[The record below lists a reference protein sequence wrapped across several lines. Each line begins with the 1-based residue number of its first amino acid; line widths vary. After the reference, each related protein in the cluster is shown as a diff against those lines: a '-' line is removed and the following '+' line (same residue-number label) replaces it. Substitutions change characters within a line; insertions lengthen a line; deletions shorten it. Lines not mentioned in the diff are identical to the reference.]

1 MSEML
6 EIRIHGRGG
15 QGGKKLSK
23 LIAQAAFMEGKWCQS
38 FALYGAE
45 RRGAPVMS
53 FVRIDDMPIELRGY
67 ITNPNVVIVL
77 DDSLKDIATEGLKEN
92 GIYIINTENI
102 TISESDTIDVHCID
116 ATKIAMDVMGKN
128 IVNTTMIGAFA
139 KTTGII
145 TLENALQAIRM
156 EFSKLPDKVIEL
168 NVECARRAYEEV

>member
-1 MSEML
+1 ML

-67 ITNPNVVIVL
+67 ITNPDVVIVL
-77 DDSLKDIATEGLKEN
+77 DNSLLKIAKEGINFLTTDV
-92 GIYIINTENI
+92 IINT
-102 TISESDTIDVHCID
+102 SDLTNLDFAWHKYWGID
-116 ATKIAMDVMGKN
+116 ATKIAMETMGKN

-139 KTTGII
+139 KVTGLIS
-145 TLENALQAIRM
+145 LRSVQEAIRM

-168 NVECARRAYEEV
+168 NVECARMAYEAI